1 MTSSTTA
8 FVRFNYPPHA
18 WPKAIGILTMAFG
31 IGQMLGPIV
40 TGAVSDATGSLSYM
54 LLISA
59 AALGVGAVIAACQR
73 PLVACGSTFHSRS

>member
-8 FVRFNYPPHA
+8 FVRFNYPAQA
-18 WPKAIGILTMAFG
+18 WPKAIGMLTMAFG

-54 LLISA
+54 LAMSA
-59 AALGVGAVIAACQR
+59 AMLAVGAVVAACQR
-73 PLVACGSTFHSRS
+73 PLAPR